1 MVDDY
6 ADLALEAVGH
16 SWRMEIIKDRMK
28 FKLRRGIVKLNI
40 DLEEKMLKIEQ
51 QKAHLKRVKVWPG

>member
-1 MVDDY
+1 MIDDY

-16 SWRMEIIKDRMK
+16 SSRMEIIKDRMK

-40 DLEEKMLKIEQ
+40 DLLKIEQ